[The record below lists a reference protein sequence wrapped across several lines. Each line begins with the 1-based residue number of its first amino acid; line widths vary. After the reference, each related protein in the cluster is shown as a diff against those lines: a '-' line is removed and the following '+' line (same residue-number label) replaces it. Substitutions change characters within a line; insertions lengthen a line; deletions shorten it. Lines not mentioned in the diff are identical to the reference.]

1 MFAIAGIRD
10 AHVPNSAPF
19 TAKIIETAYL
29 GVLIFLTVKVQFHA
43 ALL

>member
-19 TAKIIETAYL
+19 TAKIIATAYL
-29 GVLIFLTVKVQFHA
+29 GVLNFLPV
-43 ALL
+43 AL